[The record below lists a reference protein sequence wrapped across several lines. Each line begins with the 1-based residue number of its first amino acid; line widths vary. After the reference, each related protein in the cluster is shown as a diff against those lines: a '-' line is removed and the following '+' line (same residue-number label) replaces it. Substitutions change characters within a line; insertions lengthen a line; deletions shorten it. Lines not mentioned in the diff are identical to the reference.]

1 MEYSI
6 LRERWIMNS
15 MPILVQTEQ
24 DIQEGFGLV
33 AVFYHYKKEDSIIQF
48 HYVFKVESVFLV
60 MRIGWISVFKNF
72 HWKAKS
78 FSIIFLYDIQ
88 QAEVQTNSWCGYP
101 CISWCSWSLYWSIT
115 RKQKASG
122 SKVDIHWINRLLWW
136 LSINAK
142 RR

>member
-48 HYVFKVESVFLV
+48 HYVIKVESVFLV
-60 MRIGWISVFKNF
+60 MRIG
-72 HWKAKS
+72 
-78 FSIIFLYDIQ
+78 
-88 QAEVQTNSWCGYP
+88 
-101 CISWCSWSLYWSIT
+101 
-115 RKQKASG
+115 
-122 SKVDIHWINRLLWW
+122 
-136 LSINAK
+136 
-142 RR
+142 